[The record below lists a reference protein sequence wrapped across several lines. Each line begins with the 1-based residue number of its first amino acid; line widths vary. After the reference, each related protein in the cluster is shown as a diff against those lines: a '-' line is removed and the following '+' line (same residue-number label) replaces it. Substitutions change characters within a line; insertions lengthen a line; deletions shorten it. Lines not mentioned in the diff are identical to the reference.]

1 MNGKGKERTIDKGK
15 REKEG
20 EGKGDYGHYYT
31 MNIIDSDATA
41 YTTYIYP
48 STSHTYSHLSCV

>member
-31 MNIIDSDATA
+31 MNIIDSDAIAHIT
-41 YTTYIYP
+41 
-48 STSHTYSHLSCV
+48 